1 LLFNSYVKREMVRVR
16 FAPSPTGYIH
26 VGNARTAVFNWFFAR
41 KNKGSFIL
49 RIEDTDVERSK
60 KESEELLIKDLKW
73 LGIDWDEGP
82 DIGGDFGPYRQSERI
97 EIYRKH
103 ALELIEKGY
112 AYFCF
117 CSAEELERERERILS
132 LGGIPKYSG
141 RCRNLK
147 IEESFE
153 RVKEG
158 ERAAIR
164 LKVPPDEEVLFHD
177 IIRGDLKFLTNFIE
191 DFVLLRSN
199 GFPSYNFACVIDDKY
214 MEITHVIR
222 GEDHISNTPKQILV
236 YKALG
241 WDYPEFAHLPM
252 VLGSDG
258 ARLSKRHGAT
268 SLDQFREGGYL
279 PEALMNYLSLLGW
292 SSPDGRE
299 VLEIDEIIKTF
310 ELERVGKS
318 ASIFDYEKLKW
329 INRQHIRKVPIERI
343 VEECIPYL
351 REEGFLPTV
360 LSESHKNWLSN
371 AIKAI
376 LSNLETLKD
385 VKKEFQI
392 FFYFK
397 PEEMDE
403 ESKKLIIEENSR
415 KIVSELFSKIKDLD
429 YVEWDEFSEIVKK
442 VGENLKI
449 KGKELFHPIRVAL
462 TSKFSGLELK
472 SFVPLIEDGSKIEF
486 PLKILNVKDRI
497 EQTLKFISGD

>member
-1 LLFNSYVKREMVRVR
+1 MVRVR